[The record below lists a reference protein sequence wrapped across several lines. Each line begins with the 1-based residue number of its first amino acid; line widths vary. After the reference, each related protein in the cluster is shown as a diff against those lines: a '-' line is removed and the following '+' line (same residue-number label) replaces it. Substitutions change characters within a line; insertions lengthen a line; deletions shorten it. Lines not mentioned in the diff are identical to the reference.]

1 MFKQGRGFTWGW
13 FILVDYIRWIL
24 AKGNPFEDSGH
35 RRRNQGEAGS
45 WLTLSCMGFAVVVFR
60 SADSLQEN
68 VFNRRNVSVWRTENT
83 RSQLPTKINP
93 SQLSSESKNQP
104 LSLSYLY
111 SFFYFGIP
119 DKCSNQSMS
128 KDSSRISL
136 LYVMNSRLNS
146 LVTLDDAIWNE
157 II

>member
-1 MFKQGRGFTWGW
+1 MSKPGRS
-13 FILVDYIRWIL
+13 R
-24 AKGNPFEDSGH
+24 K
-35 RRRNQGEAGS
+35 
-45 WLTLSCMGFAVVVFR
+45 LTDFVSHGIWCCCFR

-119 DKCSNQSMS
+119 DKRSNQSMS

-136 LYVMNSRLNS
+136 LYVMNSRLKCLEN
-146 LVTLDDAIWNE
+146 LDDAIKVCNSKWDDL
-157 II
+157 ILATLLY